1 MSKKPQCRQGP
12 EADRGEPQGEAQAA
26 LYALLELMRRLRD
39 PQRGCP
45 WDRSQD
51 FRSIAPHTIEEAYE
65 LAEAIEQGDMPGVR
79 EELGDLLFQ
88 VVFCARLGQ
97 EAGAFDFADIAKG
110 LHRKLV
116 RRHPALFAAGGAAPV
131 PGGREELKARER
143 QRRFRQSGAGR
154 PSVLAGVCRHLPA
167 LSRAAKLQQ
176 RAAAVGFDW
185 PAAAPVLAKLEEE
198 IAELRQVLPPS
209 ADREAQADELGDIL
223 FVCANIAR
231 HLDLDPE
238 AVLRRANRKFE
249 RRFAHIE
256 RRLAARGRTPA
267 DAGLEEMEA
276 LWREAKEEERRQAGA
291 GAAAPGAAGE
301 AGLQA
306 AAEET

>member
-12 EADRGEPQGEAQAA
+12 EADRGEAQGEAQAA

-45 WDRSQD
+45 WDRRQD
-51 FRSIAPHTIEEAYE
+51 FRGIAPHAIEEAYE

-97 EAGAFDFADIAKG
+97 EAGAFDFAGIARD

-116 RRHPALFAAGGAAPV
+116 RRHPALFAAGGAAPD
-131 PGGREELKARER
+131 PGGREALKARER
-143 QRRFRQSGAGR
+143 QRRCRQSGAGR
-154 PSVLAGVCRHLPA
+154 PGVLAGVCRRLPA

-185 PAAAPVLAKLEEE
+185 PSAAPVLGKLEEE

-249 RRFAHIE
+249 RRFAYIE
-256 RRLAARGRTPA
+256 RRLAARGRPPA
-267 DAGLEEMEA
+267 AASLEEMEA
-276 LWREAKEEERRQAGA
+276 LWREAKAEERRQAGA
-291 GAAAPGAAGE
+291 GAANPGAAGE
-301 AGLQA
+301 AGPRA
-306 AAEET
+306 AADES